1 MSKKTWIIF
10 IAIVVAVL
18 AGLIIYSRAANPSID
33 VSGVDANAI
42 IAASD
47 QNGQIGDH
55 VSGNPNSSV
64 VIVEYGDFQCP
75 SCAGAHPQVKAVL
88 QEYSDRVAFIFRNF
102 PLTSIHPNARAA
114 SAAAEAA
121 GLQDNYWAMHDTLF
135 ETQNEWQF
143 LSGNERNDKFTSYAV
158 ALGLDEARFRADL
171 AASTVNSKISF
182 DQAIARKVGVEATP
196 TFYINGNLVDKT
208 ASSALVQ
215 GDAEAFTA
223 LIDSYLA
230 Q

>member
-1 MSKKTWIIF
+1 
-10 IAIVVAVL
+10 
-18 AGLIIYSRAANPSID
+18 
-33 VSGVDANAI
+33 VDANAI